1 MQALAALKKYRATV
15 QRRGRDAI
23 DNRCGYLIGFLK
35 QYQDGVAVV
44 GVPGNAVH
52 QSRNPLALSSN
63 GDGQHL
69 SNGSTSQYSAAA
81 NGHNPNASGSR
92 NVTTNGAGGVPSATV
107 TSSPQVTANGTGVP
121 GGGNAAG
128 VRPISYLQEPVR
140 KELEKLFESGKD
152 KTVLEDVGLI
162 KQLSRL
168 GEEQALAA
176 LKNYKQA
183 SKHRRDIHNK
193 SAYLMGILRGY
204 IEGTTPISKAPWE
217 AGSDEGS
224 GVSSSSTV
232 PPAPPASGPGGSRA
246 RGRGRG
252 SGPTAD
258 DAERSGPSSLPKS
271 NESLPPPQSQPQ
283 PQPPQAQPSETPP
296 VSVAP
301 VAAPSVE
308 ASGPRELGGFTSA
321 PVQSQQL
328 PPPPPPPPAANP
340 EVPLPP
346 LSAAQSNSP
355 LESPLLG
362 GDGRFL
368 GGIGQNGVSGDSAQR
383 PYDPSNSLLYLNG
396 GGAHQQHL
404 RHISPHESLF
414 GGSHLSANHHP
425 GGQPQALVGPGL
437 LGGDFLSTGGG
448 GAPAPVTA
456 PAGGPGSLSNP
467 GLFGSG
473 LLGGDDFSTGGVG
486 NAVPASPSSGS
497 GLGSTSAMGSSF
509 LSGAGSGQESPV
521 SSDAGNDVPGA
532 LSSSATATLAGS
544 LSLAGSS
551 SCNGSTDWP
560 SSSSPGSGEG
570 RENNYSSNGTNGV
583 VSGVVDM
590 LARLNLSKYVPVLA
604 EAEVDLDALKLFKEV
619 RAAAVVGPMLG
630 RLIFCSPVSTAGRHL
645 GDENQP
651 QFTQLL

>member
-1 MQALAALKKYRATV
+1 MTWINVAGLPVQALAALKKYRATV

-52 QSRNPLALSSN
+52 QSRNTAALSSN

-69 SNGSTSQYSAAA
+69 SNGSTSQSSSGA

-92 NVTTNGAGGVPSATV
+92 NVTINGAAGVPSATV
-107 TSSPQVTANGTGVP
+107 ASSPQVTANCTAGS

-217 AGSDEGS
+217 GGSDEGS
-224 GVSSSSTV
+224 GGNSSTV
-232 PPAPPASGPGGSRA
+232 SPAPPTTGPGGSRA

-252 SGPTAD
+252 SVPAAD
-258 DAERSGPSSLPKS
+258 DAERSGPSVLPKS
-271 NESLPPPQSQPQ
+271 NESLPPPPPQPQ
-283 PQPPQAQPSETPP
+283 PQPPQVQPSEPPP
-296 VSVAP
+296 VNVAP

-308 ASGPRELGGFTSA
+308 ASGPRELGGFASA

-328 PPPPPPPPAANP
+328 PPPPPPPAANP

-368 GGIGQNGVSGDSAQR
+368 GGIGPNGVSGDSAQR

-414 GGSHLSANHHP
+414 GGSHLSANHP

-456 PAGGPGSLSNP
+456 AAGGPGSLSNP

-486 NAVPASPSSGS
+486 NAIPASPSSGS
-497 GLGSTSAMGSSF
+497 GPGSTSAMGSSF
-509 LSGAGSGQESPV
+509 LSGGGSGQESPV

-532 LSSSATATLAGS
+532 LSSSATVTLAGS

-583 VSGVVDM
+583 VNGVVDM

-604 EAEVDLDALKLFKEV
+604 EAEVDLDALKLFDEV
-619 RAAAVVGPMLG
+619 RAATMVGSVLR
-630 RLIFCSPVSTAGRHL
+630 RLIFCSLPNTAGI
-645 GDENQP
+645 
-651 QFTQLL
+651 